1 MTVNLGLINELG
13 LSNINN
19 ITTNAKA
26 SKPVDK
32 LVSEK
37 TLFLKSQFNLE
48 VTDTNKSFLIYAGVL
63 KCIKILP
70 KQSL

>member
-37 TLFLKSQFNLE
+37 TSFLKSQFNLE

-63 KCIKILP
+63 KFIKILP